1 MNVLEKLKYCN
12 PDGLAKIPMQ
22 LQTLT
27 QTVTWQ
33 AGPIDPDTGKFAKYP
48 KGKDGTGNGW
58 PKPEQWVGNLK
69 EAIELAKARGHSGVG
84 VVLPAMID
92 GFHLASFDWDGV
104 DFDDVERIEEIEH
117 DWQALGNPYME
128 ISPSGKGLRA
138 FVKSKTPIK
147 DASCARPSGGK
158 DELFC
163 SSKARW
169 MTVTGNEWKP
179 GGLPEA
185 TEAAMAISAKW
196 NAGKAEPKNTS
207 NTVTRALSN
216 KRQMLSHL
224 LKQGGFEWPQE
235 PLKDGNDRE
244 FTMLRYAGHL
254 RSRGN
259 MSQGEIEELCL
270 KANLEHYA
278 EPLSDDVVL
287 DRARRYVDKAETR
300 EAAAVDI
307 WPALEPLPPKF
318 RATPALDPELLP
330 NALSGYVADCANR
343 MRIPAEMIATPMIV
357 ALGSVFGKKVCVQPR
372 SKDTNWLEYPNLWGV
387 SILPPAM
394 LKSPSLNAAM
404 KFINELESQ
413 AQREHATAMAAWNS
427 EERVRKVEIK
437 LMEAKAK
444 KALNIGDR
452 MGAKQQLDQVNLVKP
467 PVRKRQV
474 ISDATPEA
482 RLEILCDNP
491 NGVMLV
497 RDEFD
502 GHLAQL
508 KKDGYE
514 NARAQELQF
523 FDGHQDY
530 SDDRIKRG
538 SHIAEGPRMA
548 LYGNLQPAKVE
559 KYLMD
564 MHKGGSDDGYLQRLL
579 QLAVQPTI
587 TQDFELLDAAP
598 DLEAENLAR
607 DLFKAAESM
616 PLARNPETNRIK
628 PRVLKFEQGA
638 QEEFDEFLVALE
650 NMLRSGGISNPVI
663 AAHFGKYRGTLPK
676 LALILALA
684 EDPFARSISLEA
696 YRQALDLLLFYR
708 DHAKRIYG
716 VVSRCDLVSA
726 YELVGRIKKGQLVDG
741 FNPRDDIQRKEWQ
754 GLRTSG
760 EVEAAI
766 ELLIKHNH
774 LCVIEEATNGRP
786 RRTVRIHPD
795 LLRQKGAKVGS

>member
-1 MNVLEKLKYCN
+1 
-12 PDGLAKIPMQ
+12 
-22 LQTLT
+22 
-27 QTVTWQ
+27 
-33 AGPIDPDTGKFAKYP
+33 
-48 KGKDGTGNGW
+48 
-58 PKPEQWVGNLK
+58 
-69 EAIELAKARGHSGVG
+69 
-84 VVLPAMID
+84 
-92 GFHLASFDWDGV
+92 
-104 DFDDVERIEEIEH
+104 
-117 DWQALGNPYME
+117 
-128 ISPSGKGLRA
+128 
-138 FVKSKTPIK
+138 
-147 DASCARPSGGK
+147 
-158 DELFC
+158 
-163 SSKARW
+163 
-169 MTVTGNEWKP
+169 
-179 GGLPEA
+179 
-185 TEAAMAISAKW
+185 
-196 NAGKAEPKNTS
+196 
-207 NTVTRALSN
+207 
-216 KRQMLSHL
+216 
-224 LKQGGFEWPQE
+224 
-235 PLKDGNDRE
+235 
-244 FTMLRYAGHL
+244 
-254 RSRGN
+254 
-259 MSQGEIEELCL
+259 
-270 KANLEHYA
+270 
-278 EPLSDDVVL
+278 
-287 DRARRYVDKAETR
+287 
-300 EAAAVDI
+300 
-307 WPALEPLPPKF
+307 
-318 RATPALDPELLP
+318 
-330 NALSGYVADCANR
+330 
-343 MRIPAEMIATPMIV
+343 
-357 ALGSVFGKKVCVQPR
+357 
-372 SKDTNWLEYPNLWGV
+372 
-387 SILPPAM
+387 
-394 LKSPSLNAAM
+394 
-404 KFINELESQ
+404 
-413 AQREHATAMAAWNS
+413 
-427 EERVRKVEIK
+427 
-437 LMEAKAK
+437 
-444 KALNIGDR
+444 
-452 MGAKQQLDQVNLVKP
+452 
-467 PVRKRQV
+467 
-474 ISDATPEA
+474 
-482 RLEILCDNP
+482 LEILCDNP

-650 NMLRSGGISNPVI
+650 NMLRSGGISNPVV

-696 YRQALDLLLFYR
+696 YRQALDLLLFYK

-726 YELVGRIKKGQLVDG
+726 YELVERIKKGQLVDG

-766 ELLIKHNH
+766 ELLVKHNH

-795 LLRQKGAKVGS
+795 LLRQKGTKVGS